1 MRVIDQIDDPQ
12 LDSLIAA
19 DEFFWL
25 DVAAASEQEISA
37 LATRFGWHPLA
48 VEDLIN
54 FRQRPKL
61 DRYGDYMLI
70 VFYGAGPR
78 PDGTSK
84 LIEVHLMV
92 SGSYIVTIRQAE
104 CSELDDLRRRF
115 AAKPEAGEQYI
126 VYSVLDTLTDTFF
139 PVLSAVDDEIDEL
152 ETGDREPAH
161 RRAAAASL
169 RPPSRARGAAPGGDP
184 AT

>member
-1 MRVIDQIDDPQ
+1 MRVIDHACDDPATSI
-12 LDSLIAA
+12 SLIAA

-25 DVAAASEQEISA
+25 HVAAASEQEISA

-70 VFYGAGPR
+70 VFYGAGRR

-92 SGSYIVTIRQAE
+92 SGSYIDHDPPGPS
-104 CSELDDLRRRF
+104 CSEPRPTCGAGLPPSPRR
-115 AAKPEAGEQYI
+115 ASSTI

-139 PVLSAVDDEIDEL
+139 PVPLR
-152 ETGDREPAH
+152 GGRRDR
-161 RRAAAASL
+161 RNSSWRS
-169 RPPSRARGAAPGGDP
+169 
-184 AT
+184 